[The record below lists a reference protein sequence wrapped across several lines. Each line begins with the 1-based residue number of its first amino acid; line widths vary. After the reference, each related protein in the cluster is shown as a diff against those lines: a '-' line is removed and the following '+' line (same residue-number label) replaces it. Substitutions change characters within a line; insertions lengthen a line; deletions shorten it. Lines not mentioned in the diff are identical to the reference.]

1 MPGAGRGTEAMQN
14 YQDAYSNLSVPV
26 LAREVLLGSPDDGIN
41 AAIECCD
48 RWAEGG
54 GVAINWISQD
64 FAEETVTFAELRDQS
79 SRFANLL
86 RARGI
91 GKGDVIGGLLPR
103 IPELFVVALGHNRKS
118 CADSASEFRI
128 GKEL

>member
-1 MPGAGRGTEAMQN
+1 VEIPQSGLAFPALEIADQTASANPVTQCHHGVFGGTKSMQD
-14 YQDAYSNLSVPV
+14 YQDAYRNLSVPA
-26 LAREVLLGSPDDGIN
+26 LAREVLLGSSDDGIN

-79 SRFANLL
+79 SRF
-86 RARGI
+86 R
-91 GKGDVIGGLLPR
+91 
-103 IPELFVVALGHNRKS
+103 
-118 CADSASEFRI
+118 
-128 GKEL
+128 